1 MIDGFSTAT
10 EMLAALRGRRVSAVE
25 LLDLHVERI
34 ERLNARLNVLVV
46 KDFQAAAETAR
57 AADEARARGDARPLL
72 GLPITIKDCIDVA
85 GLPGTAGV
93 PAFAD
98 RRPAE
103 DGPVAASLRAAG
115 AVIVGKTNV
124 PPWAGDW
131 QADNPVYGRTN
142 NPWDLA
148 RTSGGSTSGAA
159 AVAAGL
165 TPLELGSDVGGSI
178 RLPAAFCG
186 VYGHKP
192 SETAVPRT
200 GHFPGWPLPNPAAIM
215 AVQGPLARSAA
226 DLELALEQIV
236 GPEVG
241 EDAAWRLELP
251 PARHA
256 RLGDFRVA
264 ILPPVGWAPLDGEV
278 VAALER
284 VGALLGDLCAR
295 VAIAQPDGFGDL
307 RDFFATYYRLL
318 AIRGGRAQSR
328 EERLAEAARARA
340 RGGIDTA
347 WAEGLEADAL
357 DFLRYLDA
365 REHYRAAYR
374 AFFRDWD
381 VLVAPMTLRT
391 AFPHDAR
398 PFAQRRLVVNGQPTR
413 YNLQV
418 VYPAVATLS
427 RQPATAVPIGLS
439 SEGLPVGLQAIGPYL
454 EDRTTI
460 RFAELLGRELG
471 PLARPPGY
479 D

>member
-1 MIDGFSTAT
+1 MISPFSSAT
-10 EMLAALRGRRVSAVE
+10 EMLAALRGRQVSAVE

-93 PAFAD
+93 REFAD

-103 DGPVAASLRAAG
+103 DGPVAAGLRAAG

-148 RTSGGSTSGAA
+148 RTSGGSTGGAA

-200 GHFPGWPLPNPAAIM
+200 GHFPGWPLPNPAGIM
-215 AVQGPLARSAA
+215 SVQGPLARSAA

-256 RLGDFRVA
+256 RLGNFRVA

-295 VAIAQPDGFGDL
+295 VAIAQPEGFGDL

-318 AIRGGRAQSR
+318 AIRVGRAQSR
-328 EERLAEAARARA
+328 QERLAEAERARARA
-340 RGGIDTA
+340 GIDTA
-347 WAEGLEADAL
+347 WAEGLEADAR
-357 DFLRYLDA
+357 DFLSHLDA
-365 REHYRAAYR
+365 RERYRAAYR

-381 VLVAPMTLRT
+381 VLVAPITLTT
-391 AFPHDAR
+391 AFPHDRR
-398 PFAQRRLVVNGQPTR
+398 PFAERRLVVNGQPTR
-413 YNLQV
+413 YNLQI
-418 VYPAVATLS
+418 VYPAVATLGG
-427 RQPATAVPIGLS
+427 QPATAVPIGLS
-439 SEGLPVGLQAIGPYL
+439 SEGLPIGLQAIGPYL

-471 PLARPPGY
+471 GLARPPGY

>member
-10 EMLAALRGRRVSAVE
+10 EMLAALRAGQLSAVE

-34 ERLNARLNVLVV
+34 ERLNPRLNVVVV
-46 KDFQAAAETAR
+46 KDYQAAGETAR

-85 GLPGTAGV
+85 GLPGTAG
-93 PAFAD
+93 ALEFAD
-98 RRPAE
+98 RRPDE
-103 DGPVAASLRAAG
+103 DGPVAARLRAAG

-142 NPWDLA
+142 NPWNLA
-148 RTSGGSTSGAA
+148 RTPGGSTGGAA

-165 TPLELGSDVGGSI
+165 TPLEMGSDVGGSI
-178 RLPAAFCG
+178 RVPAAFCG

-200 GHFPGWPLPNPAAIM
+200 GHFPGWSLPNPAAVM

-226 DLELALEQIV
+226 DLELALDQIV
-236 GPEVG
+236 GPEIG

-251 PARHA
+251 AARHE

-264 ILPPVGWAPLDGEV
+264 VLPPPAWAPIDGEV

-284 VGALLGDLCAR
+284 VGALLGSLCAR
-295 VAIAQPDGFGDL
+295 VAVAQPDGFDDL
-307 RDFFATYYRLL
+307 GEFFATYYRLL
-318 AIRGGRAQSR
+318 AIRTGRAQSR
-328 EERLAEAARARA
+328 QERLAEAARARA
-340 RGGIDTA
+340 RGGMDVA
-347 WAEGLEADAL
+347 WAEGLEADAS
-357 DFLRYLDA
+357 DFVRDLHA
-365 REHYRAAYR
+365 REGYRSAYR

-381 VLVAPMTLRT
+381 VLLAPITLTT

-398 PFAQRRLVVNGQPTR
+398 PFNDRRLTVNGQPTR

-418 VYPAVATLS
+418 VYPAVATLCG
-427 RQPATAVPIGLS
+427 QPATVVPIGL
-439 SEGLPVGLQAIGPYL
+439 GADHLPIGLQVIGPYL

-460 RFAELLGRELG
+460 RLAGLLGHELG
-471 PLARPPGY
+471 PLPRPPGY